1 MRVRLRPWAW
11 VPGPQPD
18 REGGA
23 GLWGGGAVDGRG
35 GAVEGRGGASGGA
48 GQVGGVWAGL
58 SHPGQQ
64 HISDLLDEVAT
75 VLPPLHQ
82 AIKE

>member
-1 MRVRLRPWAW
+1 M
-11 VPGPQPD
+11 
-18 REGGA
+18 
-23 GLWGGGAVDGRG
+23 
-35 GAVEGRGGASGGA
+35 EGRGGTVEGE